1 MEPPP
6 PQKVTRFNRGD
17 IVARKRSDGKIEY
30 REVLEVDELGAII
43 RTCKPGS
50 EASLATVYTIPDAD
64 TTDTIP
70 KLHKGDLVVIEQNFV
85 ISCGPDGCSNSGRVD
100 LMEVLQ
106 ANNEGEVT
114 HICRPGNPDG
124 EEPNADNGLS
134 NDKGVRLYRVP
145 PQTREAVEES
155 VNSIMA
161 SADSFAVQMPL
172 NDWTE
177 ALQGIRK
184 ITGNGD

>member
-6 PQKVTRFNRGD
+6 PQKITRFNRGD
-17 IVARKRSDGKIEY
+17 IVACKRPDGKIEY
-30 REVLEVDELGAII
+30 REVLEVDELGAIV
-43 RTCKPGS
+43 RTCEPGS
-50 EASLATVYTIPDAD
+50 EASLTTVYTIPDAE

-85 ISCGPDGCSNSGRVD
+85 ISCGPGGCTNSGRVD

-106 ANNEGEVT
+106 TNSEGEVT

-124 EEPNADNGLS
+124 EKPNADNELS
-134 NDKGVRLYRVP
+134 NDREVRLYRVP
-145 PQTREAVEES
+145 PQTRESVEES
-155 VNSIMA
+155 VNSLMA

-172 NDWTE
+172 DDWTE
-177 ALQGIRK
+177 ALQGIKK
-184 ITGNGD
+184 IMGNGD

>member
-17 IVARKRSDGKIEY
+17 IVACKRPDGKIEY
-30 REVLEVDELGAII
+30 REVLEVDEHGAIV
-43 RTCKPGS
+43 RSCEPGS

-85 ISCGPDGCSNSGRVD
+85 ISCGPGGCTNSGRVD

-106 ANNEGEVT
+106 TNSEGEVT

-124 EEPNADNGLS
+124 EKPNADNELP
-134 NDKGVRLYRVP
+134 NDRGVRLYRVP

-155 VNSIMA
+155 VNSLMA
-161 SADSFAVQMPL
+161 SADSFAVGMPL

-177 ALQGIRK
+177 ALKNIRK

>member
-1 MEPPP
+1 MESPP

-17 IVARKRSDGKIEY
+17 IVACKRPDGKIEY
-30 REVLEVDELGAII
+30 QEVLEVDEHGAII

-50 EASLATVYTIPDAD
+50 EASLATVYTIPAAD

-70 KLHKGDLVVIEQNFV
+70 KLHKGDLVVIEQSFV
-85 ISCGPDGCSNSGRVD
+85 ISCGPGGCTNSGRVD

-106 ANNEGEVT
+106 INSEGEVT

-124 EEPNADNGLS
+124 EKPNADNALS
-134 NDKGVRLYRVP
+134 NDREVRLYRVP
-145 PQTREAVEES
+145 PQTREAAEEA
-155 VNSIMA
+155 VNSLMA

-172 NDWTE
+172 NAWTE

>member
-17 IVARKRSDGKIEY
+17 IVACKRPDGKIEY

-43 RTCKPGS
+43 RTCEPGS
-50 EASLATVYTIPDAD
+50 EASLATVYTIPNAD

-70 KLHKGDLVVIEQNFV
+70 KLHKGDIVVIERSFA
-85 ISCGPDGCSNSGRVD
+85 ISCGPGGCSNSGRVD

-106 ANNEGEVT
+106 ANRNGEVT

-124 EEPNADNGLS
+124 EEPNEANALPGS
-134 NDKGVRLYRVP
+134 AGVRVYRVP
-145 PQTREAVEES
+145 PQCREAVEEAI
-155 VNSIMA
+155 NSLMA
-161 SADSFAVQMPL
+161 SGDSFAVSMPL
-172 NDWTE
+172 DDWGE
-177 ALQGIRK
+177 ALQNIKK
-184 ITGNGD
+184 ITENSD

>member
-6 PQKVTRFNRGD
+6 PEKITRFNRGD
-17 IVARKRSDGKIEY
+17 FVACKRPDGKIEY
-30 REVLEVDELGAII
+30 REVLEVDEFGAIV
-43 RTCKPGS
+43 RTCEPRS
-50 EASLATVYTIPDAD
+50 EASLAMVYTIPDVD

-70 KLHKGDLVVIEQNFV
+70 KLHKGDLVVIEQSFV
-85 ISCGPDGCSNSGRVD
+85 ISCGSGGCSNSGRVD

-106 ANNEGEVT
+106 INSEGEVT

-124 EEPNADNGLS
+124 EEPNADNELP
-134 NDKGVRLYRVP
+134 NDMGVRLYRVP
-145 PQTREAVEES
+145 PQTRESVEET
-155 VNSIMA
+155 VNSLMA

-172 NDWTE
+172 DAWTE
-177 ALQGIRK
+177 ALQNIRK